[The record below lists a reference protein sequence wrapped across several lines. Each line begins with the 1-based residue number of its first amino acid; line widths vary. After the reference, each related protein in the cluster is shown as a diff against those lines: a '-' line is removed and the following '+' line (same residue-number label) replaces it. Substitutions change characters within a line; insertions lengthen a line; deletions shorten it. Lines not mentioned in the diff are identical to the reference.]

1 MLSKL
6 EFVHTTEAHKA
17 DWDLWVDFQRRDS
30 NGLIHADVRH
40 LREKREGYSPPA
52 LVVGV
57 SLIVGNEDADSAI
70 AEVVEVLDDVIYLK
84 IKADSVP
91 QLGK

>member
-1 MLSKL
+1 M
-6 EFVHTTEAHKA
+6 HTTEAHKA

-40 LREKREGYSPPA
+40 LREKHEGYAPPA
-52 LVVGV
+52 LAVGV
-57 SLIVGNEDADSAI
+57 SLIVGNEDANSAI
-70 AEVVEVLDDVIYLK
+70 SEVVEVLHDVIYLR

>member
-1 MLSKL
+1 MFSKL
-6 EFVHTTEAHKA
+6 ESVHTTEAHKA

-40 LREKREGYSPPA
+40 LREKREGYAPPA
-52 LVVGV
+52 LAVGV

-70 AEVVEVLDDVIYLK
+70 AQVVQVLDDVIYLR

>member
-1 MLSKL
+1 MFSKL
-6 EFVHTTEAHKA
+6 GIVNAAGTHKA

-40 LREKREGYSPPA
+40 LREKREGYAPPA
-52 LVVGV
+52 LAVGV
-57 SLIVGNEDADSAI
+57 SLIVGNEDANSAI
-70 AEVVEVLDDVIYLK
+70 AEVVEVLDDVIYLR
-84 IKADSVP
+84 IKADLVP

>member
-1 MLSKL
+1 MFSKL

-40 LREKREGYSPPA
+40 LREKREGYAPPA
-52 LVVGV
+52 LAVGV
-57 SLIVGNEDADSAI
+57 SLIVGNEDANSAI
-70 AEVVEVLDDVIYLK
+70 AEVVEVLDDIIYLR

>member
-1 MLSKL
+1 MFSKL

-40 LREKREGYSPPA
+40 LREKREGYAPPA
-52 LVVGV
+52 LAVGV
-57 SLIVGNEDADSAI
+57 SLIVGNEDANSAI
-70 AEVVEVLDDVIYLK
+70 AEVVEVLDDVIYLR

>member
-6 EFVHTTEAHKA
+6 EFVHTTEAHKS
-17 DWDLWVDFQRRDS
+17 DLDLWVGFQRRDS
-30 NGLIHADVRH
+30 SGLIHADVRH
-40 LREKREGYSPPA
+40 LREKREGYAPPA
-52 LVVGV
+52 LAVGV
-57 SLIVGNEDADSAI
+57 SLIVGNEDANSAI
-70 AEVVEVLDDVIYLK
+70 AEVVEVLDDVIYLR